1 MNTTDDDALL
11 AQLKDLWEM
20 ADPPPPGL
28 TETMIAAVATAGMD
42 DDWEMLLLVRD
53 SADEPAAQVRGLGT
67 ARVLYFRAVQ
77 GWTLDT
83 EIDGDMVSGQ
93 ILDFT
98 RDLASVQVTLET
110 RAGDSW
116 GTTPDE
122 SGFFA
127 MRAPAAGS
135 LRFTVDD
142 GESVASSRWVEL

>member
-1 MNTTDDDALL
+1 MTDDDTALL
-11 AQLKDLWEM
+11 EDLRAMWL
-20 ADPPPPGL
+20 AIDPPPPGL
-28 TETMIAAVATAGMD
+28 VETMVAVVASAGLD
-42 DDWEMLLLVRD
+42 HEWELLALVRD

-77 GWTLDT
+77 GWTLDA
-83 EIDGDMVSGQ
+83 EIDSERVSGE

-98 RDLASVQVTLET
+98 RDLASVRVTLET
-110 RAGDSW
+110 RAGDAW
-116 GTTPDE
+116 DATPDE
-122 SGFFA
+122 SGFFS